1 MKTHVTVLGVLHIVF
16 GVLGVLLA
24 IGLLV
29 LFGGIA
35 GVVATQ
41 DLSDDEGA
49 EFAIPVLGTLGVGLF
64 VLVSLLS
71 LPSVVIGYGLVKF
84 RGWARIGGLVLSA
97 LDLFHIPFGTALG
110 IYGFWVLLS
119 RESEALFSTAGTAG

>member
-64 VLVSLLS
+64 VYVAKLKTDLLKNTPVAVVISLL
-71 LPSVVIGYGLVKF
+71 IAIAY
-84 RGWARIGGLVLSA
+84 
-97 LDLFHIPFGTALG
+97 FHIVDHYLMDMQGLD
-110 IYGFWVLLS
+110 YWY
-119 RESEALFSTAGTAG
+119 LFRK